1 MSIYTRG
8 REVLLPILLL
18 PIALSILIPAVRA
31 TRGLLE
37 AVPVNELTAWFNL
50 LIATNVIYITLAYM
64 LFDFI
69 VEE

>member
-1 MSIYTRG
+1 VM
-8 REVLLPILLL
+8 LPILLL
-18 PIALSILIPAVRA
+18 PIALSLLIPAVRA

-37 AVPVNELTAWFNL
+37 GVALADLQVWFNL
-50 LIATNVIYITLAYM
+50 LIGSNVIYITLAYA